1 MADILVADDTR
12 SIRTAL
18 SILLEEAGH
27 TVRLAFNGEEALLEY
42 RKRRP
47 DMLLLDI
54 MMPKKNGYR
63 VLTQIRRNDPLL
75 PVIFLSARGS
85 PADVALGLD
94 LGSDDYIP
102 KPFDNEVLISRI
114 NAVFRRVGVNAP
126 SQSSSGE
133 TGFPIASF
141 RVDTGR
147 YTLVDDAGNEEPL
160 SMREIGILR
169 LLAATPGK
177 VVDRGRFFNEVWG
190 CGYQGT
196 TRTLD
201 QYIVQLR
208 KKLGADGDCIEAVRG
223 AGYRY
228 VSRCQS
234 PDRA

>member
-1 MADILVADDTR
+1 
-12 SIRTAL
+12 
-18 SILLEEAGH
+18 
-27 TVRLAFNGEEALLEY
+27 
-42 RKRRP
+42 
-47 DMLLLDI
+47 
-54 MMPKKNGYR
+54 
-63 VLTQIRRNDPLL
+63 
-75 PVIFLSARGS
+75 
-85 PADVALGLD
+85 
-94 LGSDDYIP
+94 
-102 KPFDNEVLISRI
+102 
-114 NAVFRRVGVNAP
+114 
-126 SQSSSGE
+126 
-133 TGFPIASF
+133 
-141 RVDTGR
+141 
-147 YTLVDDAGNEEPL
+147 
-160 SMREIGILR
+160 MREIGILR